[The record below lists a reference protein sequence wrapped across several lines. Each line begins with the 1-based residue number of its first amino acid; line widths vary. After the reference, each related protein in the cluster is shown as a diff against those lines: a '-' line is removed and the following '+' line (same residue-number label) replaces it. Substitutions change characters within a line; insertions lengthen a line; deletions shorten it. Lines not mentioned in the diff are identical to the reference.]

1 MIAVSA
7 DNYQQLRMLG
17 HVPESFDTVI
27 GMLIA
32 EHNVRAHAVGGS
44 SHTK

>member
-27 GMLIA
+27 GRLIA
-32 EHNVRAHAVGGS
+32 EHNAAHAAGAAAQ
-44 SHTK
+44 TK